1 MRDRD
6 TILNF
11 IYGFHNYGTKK
22 QVIKCFARNY
32 CYWFAN
38 ILLIRFGGRAEIVYD
53 QIENHFGCRIDD
65 EVTGIVTN
73 QYYWESWVDLWEK
86 DPSLAQ
92 RIERDCILKEN

>member
-22 QVIKCFARNY
+22 QIIECFTHNY
-32 CYWFAN
+32 CYWFAY

-53 QIENHFGCRIDD
+53 QVENHFG
-65 EVTGIVTN
+65 
-73 QYYWESWVDLWEK
+73 
-86 DPSLAQ
+86 
-92 RIERDCILKEN
+92 